1 MAFSLLSVGARAMS
15 ANYAA
20 LQTTSNNVAN
30 ANVEG
35 YSRQQANL
43 RTTAG
48 QPLGAGFVGSGVKV
62 GSITRAHDA
71 FLTRE
76 ATTARS
82 QASFDSTRLG
92 LLSQLESAFA
102 TGDAGVGAAASDFF
116 TALSDLASAPGD
128 TAARRSVLSRAGEL
142 AQRFSSAGQTL
153 ETLQSGVVA
162 ELRTS
167 VDSVNGLTGSLAQL
181 NDEIVRQQALGQPS
195 SELLDQRDQLVQQLS
210 GFMQVTTLASDD
222 GALSVFAAG
231 GQSLVLG
238 GKAQKLEV
246 VADKLDG
253 SRATV
258 ALREANGSVRR
269 LDSGLLESGGSV
281 GALLR
286 FQNDDLVAARNSLG
300 QMALALAARTNEQ
313 QARGLDLGNPSG
325 AGAPIFT
332 DFVAQSL
339 AGGLKA
345 LPAQGNTLTNVGIH
359 ITDASLLEAEEYTLE
374 AQPGGTLLMTRGSDG
389 EQFSSADG
397 GATFKSASGGD
408 FHPGFTLQLGGTPAA
423 GDRFLLQP
431 VGQAAAR
438 IERVLNEPK
447 GVAAAAPATV
457 TAAGTNKGTA
467 AVSALTVTGDAASV
481 QARMPGK
488 LTFTDDAGAYTWTQI
503 DANGDPVG
511 TALTGTWTGSQPLS
525 LPGLEL
531 KLTGQPKSGDTFGFQ
546 STPYPGTNSGNAK
559 ALAALASEAL
569 VGRSWSASGN
579 SGGSTLINAY
589 AGALSG
595 VGTRVQA
602 AETASDIS
610 SRVATDALAR
620 RDSQSGVDLDE
631 EGAKLLAYQKSYQA
645 AAKVLQVA
653 QSVFDT
659 LLDATS
665 GR

>member
-20 LQTTSNNVAN
+20 LQTTSNNIAN
-30 ANVEG
+30 ASVEG

-48 QPLGAGFVGSGVKV
+48 QPLGSGFVGSGVTV

-76 ATTARS
+76 AATANS

-102 TGDAGVGAAASDFF
+102 TGDSGVGAAASNFF
-116 TALSDLASAPGD
+116 SALSDLAGAPGD
-128 TAARRSVLSRAGEL
+128 TAARQSVLSRAGEL
-142 AQRFSSAGQTL
+142 AQRFSSAGQHL
-153 ETLQSGVVA
+153 ESLQSGVVA

-167 VDSVNGLTGSLAQL
+167 VDSINGLTGNLAQL

-195 SELLDQRDQLVQQLS
+195 SELLDRRDQLVHQLS
-210 GFMQVTTLASDD
+210 GFLQVTTLASDD

-246 VADKLDG
+246 AGDRLDP

-258 ALREANGSVRR
+258 ALREADGSVRR
-269 LDSGLLESGGSV
+269 LDSALLEGGGSV

-286 FQNDDLVAARNSLG
+286 FQNDDLVAARNALG
-300 QMALALAARTNEQ
+300 QMALALAARTNQQ
-313 QARGLDLGNPSG
+313 QALGLDLGNPPA
-325 AGAPIFT
+325 AGAPMFT

-339 AGGLKA
+339 DGKLKA
-345 LPAQGNTLTNVGIH
+345 LPAQGNTLTNVEIH

-374 AQPGGTLLMTRGSDG
+374 AQPGGTWLMTRGSDG

-397 GATFKSASGGD
+397 GATFKRASGDD
-408 FHPGFTLQLGGTPAA
+408 FHPGFTLQLGGAPAP

-438 IERVLNEPK
+438 IERVLIDPK
-447 GVAAAAPATV
+447 GVAAAAPATA
-457 TAAGTNKGTA
+457 TT
-467 AVSALTVTGDAASV
+467 
-481 QARMPGK
+481 
-488 LTFTDDAGAYTWTQI
+488 
-503 DANGDPVG
+503 
-511 TALTGTWTGSQPLS
+511 
-525 LPGLEL
+525 
-531 KLTGQPKSGDTFGFQ
+531 
-546 STPYPGTNSGNAK
+546 PGTSNGNAK

-569 VGRSWSASGN
+569 VGRSWSASGT
-579 SGGSTLINAY
+579 SGGSTFVNAY
-589 AGALSG
+589 ASALSG
-595 VGTRVQA
+595 VGTRVQSA
-602 AETASDIS
+602 QMASDIS
-610 SRVATDALAR
+610 SSVATDALVR
-620 RDSQSGVDLDE
+620 RDAQSGVDLDE
-631 EGAKLLAYQKSYQA
+631 EGAKLLAFQKSYQA

-659 LLDATS
+659 LLEATS